1 MTVCSL
7 SNEFALKTNEKKK
20 KKKERKKTDEEQLS
34 SFPPLSVQVWHAQRI
49 LLDSSG
55 NSVLPCCSCGWF
67 VLFFSTKVDANNMI
81 PKTSLVNSSWLET
94 RKFVNGWFDI
104 TANKKRAWEFFRFHL
119 SFVLSLILCLQYLR
133 CFIMCQLSDC
143 QARQCSASHQGIHT
157 SERRSISL
165 QTAMRERAV
174 FSAFSVSNHN
184 LECGT

>member
-7 SNEFALKTNEKKK
+7 SQMNLLWKQMKK

-67 VLFFSTKVDANNMI
+67 VLFFPKWMQTTWSQ
-81 PKTSLVNSSWLET
+81 KTSLVNSSWLET

-119 SFVLSLILCLQYLR
+119 SFVLSLILCLQYLQ

-165 QTAMRERAV
+165 QTAMQERAV